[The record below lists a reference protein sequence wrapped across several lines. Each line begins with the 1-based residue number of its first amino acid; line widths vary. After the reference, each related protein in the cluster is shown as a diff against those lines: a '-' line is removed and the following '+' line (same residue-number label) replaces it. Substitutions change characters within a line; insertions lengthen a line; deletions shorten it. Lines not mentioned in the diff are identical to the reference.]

1 MTLVAKQNN
10 TRPSPTTNDNPYFMA
25 TRLRVRKAKMIKDR
39 ATEYKKAPK
48 RTSHKIDKARSKKM
62 KARKINRAR

>member
-1 MTLVAKQNN
+1 
-10 TRPSPTTNDNPYFMA
+10 MA
-25 TRLRVRKAKMIKDR
+25 TRLRVRKTKMKKDR

-48 RTSHKIDKARSKKM
+48 ATSHKIDRARSKKM